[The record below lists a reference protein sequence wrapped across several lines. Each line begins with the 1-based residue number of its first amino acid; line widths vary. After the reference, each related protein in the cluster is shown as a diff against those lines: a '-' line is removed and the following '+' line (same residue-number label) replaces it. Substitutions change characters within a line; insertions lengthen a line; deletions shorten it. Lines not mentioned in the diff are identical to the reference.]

1 MRVPLE
7 HRGLTLSTLFYSEEA
22 GKERERIKL
31 EFGHIGKELA
41 EISNHCLALLSILRL
56 E

>member
-7 HRGLTLSTLFYSEEA
+7 HRRLTLSTLFYSEEA
-22 GKERERIKL
+22 GKKRERIKL